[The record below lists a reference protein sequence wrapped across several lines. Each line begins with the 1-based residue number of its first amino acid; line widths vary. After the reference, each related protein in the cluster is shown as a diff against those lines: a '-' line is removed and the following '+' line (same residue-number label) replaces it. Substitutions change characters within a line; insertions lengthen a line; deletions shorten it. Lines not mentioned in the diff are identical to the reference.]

1 MLLDALLAWLHFL
14 CIFALVGALLAEL
27 AFYRRRMDL
36 ARITQL
42 TRIDL
47 LYGISAGLVVLSGIV
62 RVNFGLK
69 GAGFYLHNP
78 IFWTKMGLFVTLG
91 LLSIPPTIHY
101 LRIRGRADASGV
113 VTVDEGGYRRTWA
126 VLGVEVG
133 LLACIPL
140 LATLLAN
147 GYH

>member
-1 MLLDALLAWLHFL
+1 
-14 CIFALVGALLAEL
+14 
-27 AFYRRRMDL
+27 
-36 ARITQL
+36 
-42 TRIDL
+42 
-47 LYGISAGLVVLSGIV
+47 
-62 RVNFGLK
+62 
-69 GAGFYLHNP
+69 
-78 IFWTKMGLFVTLG
+78 MGLFVTLG